1 MTDISFVIPCY
12 NSELTIGSVVA
23 EIDSVFEN
31 STKYNYEIILVNDG
45 SPKDDTLGT
54 IRKLAKENKRVV
66 AVNLSKNFG
75 QDSALL
81 AGYSV
86 SKGEYVIS
94 LDDDGQN
101 PAAESLKLLEKIE
114 EGYDAVFGQ
123 YHEKKHSKFKNWG
136 SNLNDKMAN
145 LLLNKPKNLRLC
157 SYFVMNRFVVNQMLQ
172 DKNAFPYIW
181 GLILRSTSNL
191 ANVYIDHRP
200 RVEGKSNFTIAKCLQ
215 VWMNGFISFSV
226 KPLRI
231 SSIIGALIAI
241 IGFISGIVVIV
252 QRLVFGEP
260 VVGWTSLIAT
270 LLFLGGLILLML
282 GLIGEYIGRMNIS
295 INNTPQFII
304 RDIEEGNE

>member
-145 LLLNKPKNLRLC
+145 LLLNKPKDLRLC